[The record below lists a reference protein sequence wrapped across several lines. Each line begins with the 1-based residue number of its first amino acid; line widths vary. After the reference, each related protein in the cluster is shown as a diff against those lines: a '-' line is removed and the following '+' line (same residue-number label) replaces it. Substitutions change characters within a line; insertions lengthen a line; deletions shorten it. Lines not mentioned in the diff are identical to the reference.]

1 MNSKSSETAEI
12 DQIIDLFGS
21 GNLAQLVTCSWIK
34 EAQAATFSG
43 YPAGLNTTLSE
54 IIEKNYPNGLFK
66 HQVEAIQ
73 AVQAGKNVLI
83 TTGTSSG
90 KSLCYQLPLLNAAI
104 RDSSATALLLFPTK
118 ALAEDQ
124 LKKLVE
130 MVGLLENVGSLN
142 VPAGTY
148 DGDTPQGKRIAIRN
162 KYRILLTN
170 PDMLHIG
177 ILPHHTHWER
187 FLKNLKFVVI
197 DEVHTYRGV
206 FGSHF
211 ANVLRRLKRILNFY
225 GSHPCFI
232 LTSATISN
240 ATEFATKLTGEPFE
254 IFATDTS
261 YQESRRYFFVNPP
274 VVDES
279 LGLRKGLV
287 DQTIEIASYAL
298 SHQVQSI
305 LFSRT
310 RKTVEVTLKRLRET
324 FGRSDKE
331 LHGYRS
337 GYLPRERRLIENGL
351 RSGKIRSVISTSA
364 LEMGI
369 DMGKVDL
376 TLLMGYPGSIASF
389 YQQSGRAGRRDRN
402 SASILIASAS
412 PMDQYVIRHCDFVSK
427 GSPEHALIDPDNPL
441 ILLEHLKCA
450 AFELPFS
457 SQEIY
462 GDLSGEDLIGYL
474 KALVL
479 LKHLLER
486 NNFFYWIAEDY
497 PSAKISLRNISG
509 NPITLRLRAGL
520 ESQLIGE
527 VDFQSALR
535 MAHPGAV
542 YMHDGNQYYVD
553 ELDLKDHI
561 AWLST
566 HNEPYFTEHRSDMK
580 ISVEQII
587 HKDKKANL
595 IKSLGEIVVTEN
607 VTGFKRVDWDTL
619 MTLGVFDLEGLPEN
633 ALHTKGIWLTIP
645 EDAVDAL
652 RKENKWLNDKNNY
665 GSQWQ
670 DIRVSI
676 LQRDAYRCQACG
688 IHLPE
693 AQLHVHHKIPFR
705 TFGDI
710 RTANHPSNLI
720 TLCPSCHRRAEQNVR
735 VRSGLSGVTYLM
747 ANLTPLTLLCDHRDI
762 GSFSEAES
770 EITGG
775 RPVIA
780 LYDQFPGGIG
790 LSAKLYEV
798 IEDVLKQS
806 LEVIDQCGCEDGCP
820 SCVGPAGENGLGG
833 KEFAREILKTILT
846 TNE

>member
-1 MNSKSSETAEI
+1 MNSKNRETAEI
-12 DQIIDLFGS
+12 DKIIDLFGS
-21 GNLAQLVTCSWIK
+21 GNLAELVTCSWMK

-43 YPAGLNTTLSE
+43 YPARLNTTLSE
-54 IIEKNYPNGLFK
+54 MIEKNYPNGLFK

-90 KSLCYQLPLLNAAI
+90 KSLCYQLPILNAALN
-104 RDSSATALLLFPTK
+104 DSSATALLLFPTK

-124 LKKLVE
+124 LKKLLE
-130 MVGLLENVGSLN
+130 MVSYLGNADSLDI
-142 VPAGTY
+142 PAATY
-148 DGDTPQGKRIAIRN
+148 DGDTPQGKRIAIRSN
-162 KYRILLTN
+162 GRLLLTN

-177 ILPHHTHWER
+177 ILPHHPHWER
-187 FLKNLKFVVI
+187 FLRNLKFIVI

-240 ATEFATKLTGEPFE
+240 AAEFAAKLTGETFE
-254 IFATDTS
+254 IFETDTS
-261 YQESRRYFFVNPP
+261 FQESRRYFFVNPP

-287 DQTIEIASYAL
+287 DQTLEIASYAL
-298 SHQVQSI
+298 SYQVQSI

-310 RKTVEVTLKRLRET
+310 KKTVEITLKRLRET

-337 GYLPRERRLIENGL
+337 GYLPRERRLIEDGL
-351 RSGKIRSVISTSA
+351 RTGKIRSVISTSA

-412 PMDQYVIRHCDFVSK
+412 PLDQYVISHCDYVSK

-450 AFELPFS
+450 AFELPFTP
-457 SQEIY
+457 QEIY
-462 GDLSGEDLIGYL
+462 GDLSVEDLAGYL
-474 KALVL
+474 DALVS
-479 LKHLLER
+479 LKHLVLI
-486 NNFFYWIAEDY
+486 NQNFYWIAEEY
-497 PSAKISLRNISG
+497 PSANISLRNISG
-509 NPITLRLRAGL
+509 NPVTLRLRNG
-520 ESQLIGE
+520 SDSRLIGE

-535 MAHPGAV
+535 MAYPGAV

-553 ELDLKDHI
+553 DLDLKDHI
-561 AWLST
+561 AWLSP
-566 HNEPYFTEHRSDMK
+566 HDEPYFTEHRSDTK
-580 ISVEQII
+580 IKVELTI
-587 HKDKKANL
+587 HEDGKANL
-595 IKSLGEIVVTEN
+595 LKSFGEIVVTEN
-607 VTGFKRVDWDTL
+607 VTGFKRVDWDSL
-619 MTLGVFDLEGLPEN
+619 MTLGVFELEGLPEN

-645 EDAVDAL
+645 ENAVDAL
-652 RKENKWLNDKNNY
+652 RKENKWLNDKNDY

-676 LQRDAYRCQACG
+676 LQRDAYRCQVCG
-688 IHLPE
+688 IYLPGE
-693 AQLHVHHKIPFR
+693 QLHVHHKIPFR

-710 RTANHPSNLI
+710 RTANHPSNLVS
-720 TLCPSCHRRAEQNVR
+720 LCPPCHRRAEQNVR
-735 VRSGLSGVTYLM
+735 VRSGLSGVKYLV

-780 LYDQFPGGIG
+780 IYDQFPGGIG
-790 LSAKLYEV
+790 LSAKLYEI
-798 IEDVLKQS
+798 IEGVLKQS
-806 LEVIDQCGCEDGCP
+806 LEVIHQCGCEDGCP

-833 KEFAREILKTILT
+833 KEFAKEILKTMLI
-846 TNE
+846 NV